1 MLEKEKK
8 LLRKHYQKCAQTVKN
23 DSLFALYA
31 QEKLI
36 HSQQVYGAGLFILKH
51 EPYLN
56 KFSEIL
62 KKKALTAVL
71 LHDIG
76 RFSEITSMY
85 NNPDKHTDHGIL
97 GSKILKNIPEYNDV
111 RITLSIKHH
120 GHMIEE
126 LYDDNEYKQIQDKEL
141 QKEVEQI
148 TFLIRDADKI
158 ANFYLFN
165 RKAEEYHKLIYD
177 NITPENVNKGLSP
190 HILNYFL
197 QQKVI
202 PTKEVCSLADRVIS
216 ILCWIFDLNYASS
229 FKFLQDTEPFNSF
242 FTLLNKHNS
251 DKKLQET
258 IVQNTK
264 NYINSRYH
272 QLKGS

>member
-1 MLEKEKK
+1 MLEQEKK
-8 LLRKHYQKCAQTVKN
+8 LLQKHYQKCVETVQ
-23 DSLFALYA
+23 DSPLLSLYA
-31 QEKLI
+31 QEKLV
-36 HSQQVYGAGLFILKH
+36 HSLQVYGAGCFILKH
-51 EPYLN
+51 EPCFN
-56 KFSEIL
+56 KYSEIL

-76 RFSEITSMY
+76 RFSEIIITHTS
-85 NNPDKHTDHGIL
+85 PDNHSDHGIL
-97 GSKILKNIPEYNDV
+97 GSEILKNLPEYNDV

-126 LYDDNEYKQIQDKEL
+126 LYDDNEYRQIKNKEL

-148 TFLIRDADKI
+148 AFLIRDADKI
-158 ANFYLFN
+158 ANLYLFN
-165 RKAEEYHKLIYD
+165 RKSKEYYKLIYD
-177 NITPENVNKGLSP
+177 NVAPENVNKGLSP

-202 PTKEVCSLADRVIS
+202 PTKEVCSLVDRIIS
-216 ILCWIFDLNYASS
+216 ILCWIFDINYASS
-229 FKFLQDTEPFNSF
+229 FKFLRDMSPFDSF
-242 FTLLNKHNS
+242 FTLLSKHNS

-272 QLKGS
+272 QLKG